1 MQKQSHLGRL
11 LAVTQHSANT
21 THSNQ
26 PASTSQQAHHSPT
39 QDTYRTSNQVLLKST
54 SNCIYRTYMQLW
66 DTFVQKT
73 VQHLHCWGLP
83 RFLSEQLRAVVP
95 LPQQKKTRI
104 WFYSYKQ
111 ITRISKRVT
120 HEDNVTRTW
129 FQNARQP
136 ARSQSFLIQPTAFS
150 RCNTQTHRP
159 LHLRGGACIHPPVVP
174 VAIHCESTPAA
185 SLLEVFCF
193 SLGESI
199 PHI

>member
-1 MQKQSHLGRL
+1 MGHVCAKNCTAPALLRVAQILIWTTQSCC
-11 LAVTQHSANT
+11 T
-21 THSNQ
+21 
-26 PASTSQQAHHSPT
+26 P
-39 QDTYRTSNQVLLKST
+39 
-54 SNCIYRTYMQLW
+54 
-66 DTFVQKT
+66 
-73 VQHLHCWGLP
+73 
-83 RFLSEQLRAVVP
+83 
-95 LPQQKKTRI
+95 PQQKKRI
-104 WFYSYKQ
+104 WFHSYKQ

-159 LHLRGGACIHPPVVP
+159 LHPRGGACICPPVVP

-185 SLLEVFCF
+185 SLLQVFCF

-199 PHI
+199 PHIQLLTSSQVTK